1 MGQSPSEPARPPV
14 GLAKTSRFGRYGL
27 GVATALALLKPPTKE
42 ILPVKKFRTVVSS
55 PSSQLGSCL
64 FLLAL
69 SVGCAGDNAK
79 KVVSVGDGGEGG
91 EAGAP
96 VGSNTDSSPQ
106 AGTGGVSDPGSAG
119 NGSAG
124 EGAAQTEGGAGGA
137 PGIAVAGA
145 STNGEAGAAGAV
157 SAAGAAGAAG
167 EGGAPNFPVSSC
179 GTGMWMAAEIG
190 CQACPVAKQ
199 VFEMACA
206 DYESGQILMS
216 GGIQNRLQFVF
227 VNLPDGAQG
236 HEASPVNVSVAYVT
250 PDESHPRTVRLSTT
264 AWSVDL
270 TQAPEPPVAVIIP
283 PFVTA
288 DVCGD
293 VFRSPEPVRFNR
305 IGEGST
311 ASYEMVCP

>member
-1 MGQSPSEPARPPV
+1 V
-14 GLAKTSRFGRYGL
+14 KT
-27 GVATALALLKPPTKE
+27 
-42 ILPVKKFRTVVSS
+42 FRTVVSA

-64 FLLAL
+64 LLLAL
-69 SVGCAGDNAK
+69 SVGCAGDDAK

-96 VGSNTDSSPQ
+96 FGSNTDSSPQ

-119 NGSAG
+119 NGNAG
-124 EGAAQTEGGAGGA
+124 EGAAQTEGGAGGV
-137 PGIAVAGA
+137 PGSAVAGA
-145 STNGEAGAAGAV
+145 STNGEAGADGAISSAG
-157 SAAGAAGAAG
+157 AGAAN

-206 DYESGQILMS
+206 DYVSGQILMS
-216 GGIQNRLQFVF
+216 GGIQNRMQFVF
-227 VNLPDGAQG
+227 VNLPDGVQG
-236 HEASPVNVSVAYVT
+236 HEASPVNVSVEYVDPNEFDT
-250 PDESHPRTVRLSTT
+250 RTVRLSTSG
-264 AWSVDL
+264 WSVDL
-270 TQAPEPPVAVIIP
+270 AQAPEPPPGAVIIP

-293 VFRSPEPVRFNR
+293 VFRSTDEVRFNR